1 MKKSLPLFLVMF
13 FIASAIAMEV
23 VPADKPSSRYIA
35 HIQLHTSD
43 ELEKVLERA
52 DALLLGGQL
61 HTGQH
66 EPIVFVLHGPEAD
79 VFVQGNYIKNKK
91 LVDLAARLTA
101 FQVVDIRV
109 CETWMGGEGVE
120 KSQLPPFVTTVPFG
134 PAETKRLMEEERY
147 VYF

>member
-1 MKKSLPLFLVMF
+1 MKKSLPLFLVLF
-13 FIASAIAMEV
+13 FISSVVAMEV

-52 DALLLGGQL
+52 DALLLGGQFDA
-61 HTGQH
+61 GQH
-66 EPIVFVLHGPEAD
+66 EPIVFVLHGPEAR

-91 LVDLAARLTA
+91 LVDMAARLTA

-120 KSQLPPFVTTVPFG
+120 KSELPPFVSTVPSG
-134 PAETKRLMEEERY
+134 PVEAKRLMEEEHY